1 MSYSTLGTAIQEQL
15 MQLSLEQ
22 QRQVLE
28 FARALVAARVH
39 GVPGQTLLRF
49 AGLIES
55 DDLAI
60 MQQSIKE
67 GCEQIQP
74 NEW

>member
-1 MSYSTLGTAIQEQL
+1 MSYSTLETAIQEQL
-15 MQLSLEQ
+15 GQLSREQ
-22 QRQVLE
+22 QQQVLE
-28 FARALVAARVH
+28 FARALVATRVH

-49 AGLIES
+49 AGVIEA

-67 GCEQIQP
+67 GCELQS
-74 NEW
+74 

>member
-1 MSYSTLGTAIQEQL
+1 MSYSTLEMAIQEQL
-15 MQLSLEQ
+15 GQLSREQ
-22 QRQVLE
+22 QQQVLE
-28 FARALVAARVH
+28 FARALVATQVH

-49 AGLIES
+49 AGVIEA

-67 GCEQIQP
+67 GCEQKS
-74 NEW
+74 

>member
-1 MSYSTLGTAIQEQL
+1 MSYSTLEMAIQEQL
-15 MQLSLEQ
+15 GQLSREQ
-22 QRQVLE
+22 QQQVLE
-28 FARALVAARVH
+28 FARALVATRVH

-49 AGLIES
+49 AGVIEA

-67 GCEQIQP
+67 GCEQKS
-74 NEW
+74 